1 MKFDIEVESDTPYA
15 RSLYGIA
22 RRPFVFDIDMVV
34 LDEVGDFKLFKPVT
48 PDWKQTTFVS
58 GPPTPPDDA
67 KRAKLRAKRKK

>member
-1 MKFDIEVESDTPYA
+1 MKFDIEVDAPGPYA
-15 RSLYGIA
+15 RSLYGIM
-22 RRPFVFDIDMVV
+22 RGYNYDIVV
-34 LDEVGDFKLFKPVT
+34 IDEVGDFKLFKSIT